1 MEGWLKNCI
10 KGGGWWRVGGGLVLG
25 GLQTLH
31 LSFLPIFILYI
42 IIIII
47 ILIYNKIKGGGL
59 DLKI

>member
-1 MEGWLKNCI
+1 VE
-10 KGGGWWRVGGGLVLG
+10 GWWRVGLG

-31 LSFLPIFILYI
+31 HHFLPIFILYI
-42 IIIII
+42 INIII